1 MYLLF
6 EKSGVGYAYRN
17 RRLVNILTLQEPVGI
32 FGLYDDL
39 VDRIIVDT
47 HSDTMLVRPRI
58 IDTHRYTVL
67 VSPRIICSG
76 RSRDIGIIIL
86 VPPEDIEFLFPGKL
100 VQQRKCRNR
109 PLPRLPL
116 RPAPQ
121 EYACKE
127 TPCCSWTNCSRRL
140 STVRP

>member
-17 RRLVNILTLQEPVGI
+17 RRLVNILALQEAVGI
-32 FGLYDDL
+32 FSLYDDL

-58 IDTHRYTVL
+58 I
-67 VSPRIICSG
+67 CSG

-86 VPPEDIEFLFPGKL
+86 VPPENIEFLFSGKL
-100 VQQRKCRNR
+100 VHNR
-109 PLPRLPL
+109 ENVVTGLYPACHCGLPHKSMLVG
-116 RPAPQ
+116 RP
-121 EYACKE
+121 
-127 TPCCSWTNCSRRL
+127 
-140 STVRP
+140 